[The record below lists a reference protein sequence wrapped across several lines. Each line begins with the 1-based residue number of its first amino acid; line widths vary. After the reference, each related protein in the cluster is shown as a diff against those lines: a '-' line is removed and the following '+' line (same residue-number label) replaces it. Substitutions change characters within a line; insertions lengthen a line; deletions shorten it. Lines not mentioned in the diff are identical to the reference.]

1 MKKIDAEIKVLISYN
16 KKLNSEVD
24 YRIENLQSFIFEKY
38 LDFKKHL
45 KDIPIEKNFKL
56 QSYHLKYFQ
65 RFF

>member
-56 QSYHLKYFQ
+56 
-65 RFF
+65 